1 MFQVEEI
8 LLNVIVSNRLQI
20 DRLVVL
26 NQSVLKRLVVKRT
39 MRKIELVAIWD
50 YLVVG

>member
-1 MFQVEEI
+1 MEEI

-50 YLVVG
+50 YLVV

>member
-50 YLVVG
+50 YLVV